1 MALRVWGRRNGFNVQ
16 KVLWLLGEL
25 DISYQ
30 HIPAG
35 GSFGKLDTPE
45 FLTLNPHGRVP
56 VIEDQGKVVWE
67 SHAILRYLA
76 AQYGQGQ
83 FWSEDAVIRSDSD
96 RWLDWFQTALQP
108 AFLDGVF
115 LSFYRIPEAKRD
127 WPVIERGISRTNG
140 LLGLLEQ
147 QLEGKNYINGDHLTL
162 ADIAVGTVL
171 YRYFNLDIARPELPN
186 VAGYYQRLS
195 ERPTYQ
201 QHVQVP
207 FTELYGNLG

>member
-83 FWSEDAVIRSDSD
+83 FWSEDTVIRSDSD

-108 AFLDGVF
+108 AFLDCVF
-115 LSFYRIPEAKRD
+115 LSFYRTPEAKRN

-195 ERPTYQ
+195 ERPAYQ